1 VTLIVL
7 HRTLEGL
14 YHNPASPLLWL
25 IEEHCGQSSM
35 TKGPGSALPEEFA
48 DGIGRIIPA
57 GRPSSGQ
64 K

>member
-1 VTLIVL
+1 MSLIVL

-35 TKGPGSALPEEFA
+35 TKGPGSALPGTPDDEEFETLLDA
-48 DGIGRIIPA
+48 
-57 GRPSSGQ
+57 
-64 K
+64 